1 MAGLGLTFQE
11 DFGMANGGIE
21 RFLGGSVLSVLVRLL
36 FISLLVGAAMAFLGL
51 SPTGLYESALRFVRS
66 LGNLGFGA
74 VREVG
79 GWAVAGALIVI
90 PLWLISRLFASRR

>member
-1 MAGLGLTFQE
+1 
-11 DFGMANGGIE
+11 MANGNIE
-21 RFLGGSVLSVLVRLL
+21 RFLGGSPLAVLVRLL

-51 SPTGLYESALRFVRS
+51 SPRGLYEAAARFIRS

-79 GWAVAGALIVI
+79 QWVIAGALLVV
-90 PLWLISRLFASRR
+90 PLWLLSRLFAARR

>member
-1 MAGLGLTFQE
+1 M
-11 DFGMANGGIE
+11 E
-21 RFLGGSVLSVLVRLL
+21 RFLGGSPLSVLVRLI

-79 GWAVAGALIVI
+79 QWVIAGALIVV
-90 PLWLISRLFASRR
+90 PLWLLMRLFAARK